1 MLIEDITI
9 LIAEDEEELREYLG
23 EYIGLFFKY
32 VELTKCGHDAYMRYL
47 DKRPDI
53 ILTDINMPNL
63 DGLSMIERIRERDN
77 ETNIIIMSAYSDKEK
92 LLRAIKLHLV
102 TYLVKPIKT
111 DELKKILFDITDSI
125 HLKATRIYLGDGI
138 FWDKKNRILFSKE
151 EEIVLNERELMLVE
165 LLCTKINHAYSSENI
180 FYHLFATQS
189 EKEFS
194 QNAITSLIK
203 RLRSKLP
210 KNLIQS
216 EYGVGYK
223 IVKKNQF

>member
-1 MLIEDITI
+1 VLIEDITI

-23 EYIGLFFKY
+23 EFIGLFFKH
-32 VELTKCGHDAYMRYL
+32 VILAKCGHDAYMRYL

-77 ETNIIIMSAYSDKEK
+77 KTNIIIMSAHSDREK
-92 LLRAIKLHLV
+92 LLRAIKLQLV

-111 DELKKILFDITDSI
+111 DELKKILFDIVDNI
-125 HLKATRIYLGDGI
+125 RAKATRIYLGNNT
-138 FWDKKNRILFSKE
+138 FWDKKNRILISHEKE
-151 EEIVLNERELMLVE
+151 LVLNERELMLIE
-165 LLCTKINHAYSSENI
+165 LLCSKLNHAFSSENI
-180 FYHLFATQS
+180 FYHLFANQS

-194 QNAITSLIK
+194 QYAITSLIK

-210 KNLIQS
+210 ENLIQS
-216 EYGVGYK
+216 EYGTGYK
-223 IVKKNQF
+223 IVKKSQL